1 MDELQISSERRGEL
15 AVITVDGD
23 LDIVSS
29 RRLDEELTSARR
41 ASSGIVLDLS
51 AVTFMDTSTLAI
63 IVGHWK
69 KLTARG
75 GTLVLAGARY
85 RYVKTLWITGL
96 AERLP
101 LFETVEDALAAA
113 VQADPDQAARPGG

>member
-1 MDELQISSERRGEL
+1 VDELLISTQRRGEL
-15 AVITVDGD
+15 AVISVEGD
-23 LDIVSS
+23 LDIVTS
-29 RRLDEELTSARR
+29 RKLDEELTSARR
-41 ASSGIVLDLS
+41 ASSGIVLDMS

-75 GTLVLAGARY
+75 GKLILAGARY

-101 LFETVEDALAAA
+101 LVDTVEEALAAA
-113 VQADPDQAARPGG
+113 GEVTPDPAHGSGG